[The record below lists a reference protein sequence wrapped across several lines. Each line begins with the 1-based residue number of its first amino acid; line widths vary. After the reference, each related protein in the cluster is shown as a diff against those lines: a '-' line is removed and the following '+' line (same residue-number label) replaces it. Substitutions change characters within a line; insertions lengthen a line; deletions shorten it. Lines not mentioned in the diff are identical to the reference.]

1 MKIMKK
7 GYSVVEILVVVGIF
21 AVMAVIATQSV
32 SLSLKS
38 SKKSDSTM
46 LVRNELDYTAGSIE
60 RNFQFASAIIVPGC
74 TDLGVDAT
82 LLSTPSAGF
91 RDTKGNRGD
100 IACLDIAAGFYILNN
115 DKSIASSSGETISYK
130 QRLTSP
136 NIDISNCSFS
146 CTKQGEQIYLEFS
159 VEAIGKN
166 AALEEN
172 TNPITISKKIL
183 VRDVGRR

>member
-1 MKIMKK
+1 MKIMKR

-74 TDLGVDAT
+74 TDQGGDAT
-82 LLSTPSAGF
+82 LSATPSAGF
-91 RDTKGNRGD
+91 RDMKGYRGD
-100 IACLDIAAGFYILNN
+100 VACLDIATGFYILNN
-115 DKSIASSSGETISYK
+115 DKRIASSSGETISYK

-146 CTKQGEQIYLEFS
+146 CTKQGEQIYLEFT
-159 VEAIGKN
+159 VGAIGKN
-166 AALEEN
+166 ATLEEN

-183 VRDVGRR
+183 VRDAGRR